1 MPKTAASMYRE
12 SGLLFVLFLFFL
24 FRFVFVFFLFVIFL
38 DVVLVLFFLFLFII
52 VQVVGDRVQMDGM
65 RLGYFQFDF
74 TFWAAQDF
82 ALLNF
87 ILIHIYFGA
96 TIGAA
101 NHGSILRTN
110 IRGAEPGRIATAT
123 DRRIIYRE

>member
-1 MPKTAASMYRE
+1 MYRE
-12 SGLLFVLFLFFL
+12 SGLLFVFFLIFLFG
-24 FRFVFVFFLFVIFL
+24 FVFFIFLVVIFL
-38 DVVLVLFFLFLFII
+38 DLLFTLVLVIII

-65 RLGYFQFDF
+65 RLGYFQFNF
-74 TFWAAQDF
+74 TLWAAQDF

-110 IRGAEPGRIATAT
+110 IRGAEPGRITTAT